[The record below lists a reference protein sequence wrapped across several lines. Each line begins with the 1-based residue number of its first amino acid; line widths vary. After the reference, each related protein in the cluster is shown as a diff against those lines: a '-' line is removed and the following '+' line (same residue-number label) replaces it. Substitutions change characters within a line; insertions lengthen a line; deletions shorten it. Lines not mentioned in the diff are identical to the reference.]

1 MVPAGTAPAA
11 GGYDDTNISIVVFD
25 GWSSTTPIG
34 GGSAFF
40 VNAAVN
46 PSCTIANGAVA
57 TDPVPVQIPV
67 SMAGVVNTGAITRS
81 YNQVVCNAPTDITMT
96 SQNGGLINTVPASGG
111 RTNVIPYSAQA
122 SFGGATSTLNTA
134 ASSMVT
140 GKLNTTTGANGT
152 MNVSISAQQPAL
164 PMMTGAYNDRL
175 TITLTPQ

>member
-1 MVPAGTAPAA
+1 MAIIFADATKKSAACLHLMVRCGPLICARPAR
-11 GGYDDTNISIVVFD
+11 
-25 GWSSTTPIG
+25 
-34 GGSAFF
+34 
-40 VNAAVN
+40 
-46 PSCTIANGAVA
+46 CQRLR
-57 TDPVPVQIPV
+57 VQIPV

-96 SQNGGLINTVPASGG
+96 SQNGGLVNTVPASGG